1 MTMLPQNLGCERVEG
16 CQKSPVF
23 AGFQQPIKARSHFP
37 SRLVSEGHSKDPKTL
52 TSGIVEKAYDAIS
65 QHASLS

>member
-37 SRLVSEGHSKDPKTL
+37 SRLVSEGHSKYAKAL
-52 TSGIVEKAYDAIS
+52 ASGIVEKSYDSKS
-65 QHASLS
+65 QYASLS